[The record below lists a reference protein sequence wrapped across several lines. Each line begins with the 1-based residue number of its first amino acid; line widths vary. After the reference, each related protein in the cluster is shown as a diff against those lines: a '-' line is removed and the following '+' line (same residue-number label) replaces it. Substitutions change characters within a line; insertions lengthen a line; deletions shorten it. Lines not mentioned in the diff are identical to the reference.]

1 MLNFL
6 WIFMILAGIVYA
18 AFTGNLPAVTDA
30 ALDAAQQAVTLCITM
45 AGVLAFWVGLMQD
58 RRKCRDDAAGGRP
71 DLPVASFFVSAYS
84 AGTCS
89 MQIHCSQL
97 YRQFFRTGLGGDA
110 GGAAGDGRS
119 G

>member
-1 MLNFL
+1 
-6 WIFMILAGIVYA
+6 MILAGIVYA

-45 AGVLAFWVGLMQD
+45 AGVLAFWVGLMRIAENAGMMQRAAD
-58 RRKCRDDAAGGRP
+58 RIYPLLIFCFLRIPREP
-71 DLPVASFFVSAYS
+71 
-84 AGTCS
+84 CS